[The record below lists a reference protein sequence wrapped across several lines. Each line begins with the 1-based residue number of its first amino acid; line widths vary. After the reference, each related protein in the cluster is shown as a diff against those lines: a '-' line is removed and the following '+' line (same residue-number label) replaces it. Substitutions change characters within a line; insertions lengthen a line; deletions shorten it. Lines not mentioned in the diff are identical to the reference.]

1 MDAAK
6 YSIYTFI
13 TESVKYVCSFVSSFS
28 FNSKT
33 IFKSYF
39 KTINTYLGSKID
51 EGPGWCCNSLSREP
65 WTLHKTIL
73 RKWEGWSSCKNV

>member
-51 EGPGWCCNSLSREP
+51 EGPG
-65 WTLHKTIL
+65 
-73 RKWEGWSSCKNV
+73 